1 MITIQL
7 FPLLVGAVQLLATY
21 RQIARMSLFPEGC
34 LVADTDQPAPYSV
47 VTTPVENVID
57 TTSAGDSFNGGFL
70 ATYLSGGNIKQA
82 CMNGNTL
89 AGTVIQHKGAIIPQ
103 AATDAAIAQFKK

>member
-1 MITIQL
+1 MITIPL

-21 RQIARMSLFPEGC
+21 RKILRMSLYPEGC

-57 TTSAGDSFNGGFL
+57 TTSAGDSFNVVSSRRTCL
-70 ATYLSGGNIKQA
+70 VATSNKR
-82 CMNGNTL
+82 
-89 AGTVIQHKGAIIPQ
+89 V
-103 AATDAAIAQFKK
+103 